1 MTNPA
6 RVHDKSH
13 FFKFASIDSA
23 IKIINSKSFIWSSP
37 IKFNDPFDT
46 QTGFTLNYDE
56 TTFAKMLCESAI
68 RVIYSE
74 FHLEARNPTKFAQML
89 ILMRGIRSKVPKD
102 KLIADL
108 YLSAIKSA
116 KILADNI
123 NVFNIIILEHLL
135 HSRVFCVTEDVS
147 NVVMWS
153 HYAEQHQGIAFRLG
167 CNDKVDNTLLGAKKI
182 NYTNDFAAFPQAE
195 EYALHLTGEKII
207 NMPLLIQAIAYEK
220 HVDWSYEKEWRVHIP
235 MLDQPAG
242 TGRNL
247 YPENPLIF
255 EAIYL
260 GCNITEENALKV
272 IALARKELPNMK
284 IYKAMRSKIRYELEF
299 ELID

>member
-1 MTNPA
+1 MSNPA
-6 RVHDKSH
+6 RAHDKSH

-56 TTFAKMLCESAI
+56 TTFAKMLCESAL
-68 RVIYSE
+68 RVIYSDIQI
-74 FHLEARNPTKFAQML
+74 EATNPTKFAQML
-89 ILMRGIRSKVPKD
+89 ILMRSIRSKVPKA
-102 KLIADL
+102 KLTADL

-123 NVFNIIILEHLL
+123 NVFNTIILEHLL

-182 NYTNDFAAFPQAE
+182 NYT
-195 EYALHLTGEKII
+195 K
-207 NMPLLIQAIAYEK
+207 
-220 HVDWSYEKEWRVHIP
+220 
-235 MLDQPAG
+235 
-242 TGRNL
+242 
-247 YPENPLIF
+247 
-255 EAIYL
+255 
-260 GCNITEENALKV
+260 
-272 IALARKELPNMK
+272 
-284 IYKAMRSKIRYELEF
+284 
-299 ELID
+299 